1 MKHLSWY
8 FSTVTPRLSVI
19 IPTLGR
25 ETLPDVIR
33 DIQKTEEIVIV
44 LLCHGASVYRKLLK
58 LNLKGKIELIE
69 CPENIS
75 LSDLCNIGL
84 TRVETEFFAF
94 FSDDDAWLPQK
105 YELLIEFLDS
115 HPRIDMVFG
124 STLEQIKNRK
134 RRRPLDL
141 LTNDENVFE
150 YLYGGQT
157 ILENQKY
164 LGLQDAILRTG
175 DYPQF
180 RQNIN
185 VYEDIIW
192 IAEAQQ
198 MGHKICALSE
208 VVSIKFPSLKRSSS
222 RQNSISVIAM
232 FEEIR
237 KIEFYTAAN
246 FLRFHAVRASIG
258 SGDLLQYTRILKVRI
273 LKIGLSWSDFYLIP
287 IQLLQIIYFKLK
299 AH

>member
-1 MKHLSWY
+1 M
-8 FSTVTPRLSVI
+8 TQRLTVI

-25 ETLPDVIR
+25 ETLPEVIR
-33 DIQKTEEIVIV
+33 DIQKTDEIEIV
-44 LLCHGASVYRKLLK
+44 LLCHGASVYHKLL
-58 LNLKGKIELIE
+58 NQDLKGQIKLIE
-69 CPENIS
+69 CSDDIS
-75 LSDLCNIGL
+75 LSDLCNVGL
-84 TRVETEFFAF
+84 TKVDTEFFAF
-94 FSDDDAWLPQK
+94 FSDDDTWLPQK
-105 YELLIEFLDS
+105 YELLVSFLDS

-124 STLEQIKNRK
+124 STLEQIKNRTK
-134 RRRPLDL
+134 RRPLDL

-150 YLYGGQT
+150 YLYGSQT

-180 RQNIN
+180 RENIN

-198 MGHKICALSE
+198 MGHKICAISE

-222 RQNSISVIAM
+222 RQNSSSVIAM

-237 KIEFYTAAN
+237 RIKPCVADNYFK
-246 FLRFHAVRASIG
+246 FHAVRASIG
-258 SGDLLQYTRILKVRI
+258 SGELLQYMRILKVRI
-273 LKIGLSWSDFYLIP
+273 TSIGLTWIDFYLIP
-287 IQLLQIIYFKLK
+287 LQLLQILYFKLK
-299 AH
+299 TH